1 MAVLTVLLAVQLLLV
16 GQLAASQGLPEVEQY
31 AQRLAQ
37 QRLFAGMLHVEQG
50 NATVFSRGFGLASY
64 ELGVPMRNDHRYPIG
79 SNTKLFTAVAAW
91 QLHRAGKLS
100 VYEPAAK
107 YMNAKELGLDGPW
120 CPRLHGEP
128 KTGPCQQPQIQHL
141 LRMSGGVMGIDNCAY
156 KDDAWQQQYC
166 MDSPTSPMHLNFT
179 EYQTTQLGAASIA
192 DYLRL
197 TGVLAMPLEFAPG
210 ASYHYSN
217 PGYSIVG
224 HIIEKVSGMPL
235 ADYFRINIF
244 EKHGL
249 SSTLYDPTTG
259 VLGLHKQQL
268 PYPAYITYLQPGQD
282 AALADNAGASIQQ
295 LESSAGSARY
305 WGGDVQGNARI
316 INTTAA
322 AGELQSGNVSVG
334 MTAKY
339 PGTSGF
345 DWTLAN
351 AAGAIVSTP
360 QDMAKWFRALLVR
373 PDHLGLGKDLLKE
386 FLTLSTDVPGMP
398 RLNVS
403 ASNGSIVDTTLVFAQ
418 GLVVLKDPDHAR
430 GLGVSNVYYLGSLG
444 GFQASVYMRL
454 DPKDAAKDVFVNAV
468 GATVLPARSDWPSAA
483 QNLTGT
489 ECLTDQRNTTAVAG
503 TTSRKNTSSGTAAV
517 GGRHRRLLNS
527 DIFKLVVGAASGAA
541 DAPAGHVQQV
551 EATAGNVSVFGV
563 LCELSNME
571 PSAIKTVPD
580 MLARKAFR
588 GLTGCDWFDLH

>member
-1 MAVLTVLLAVQLLLV
+1 MAVLTVLLAVQLQLLLV
-16 GQLAASQGLPEVEQY
+16 GQLTASQGLREVEQY
-31 AQRLAQ
+31 AQQLAQ

-50 NATVFSRGFGLASY
+50 NSTVFSRGFGLASY

-91 QLHRAGKLS
+91 QLQRAGKLS

-107 YMNAKELGLDGPW
+107 YMAASELGLDGPW
-120 CPRLHGEP
+120 CPRLHGQP

-192 DYLRL
+192 DYLRM

-235 ADYFRINIF
+235 ADYLRINIF

-249 SSTLYDPTTG
+249 RSTLYDPTTG
-259 VLGLHKQQL
+259 VLGLRKQQL

-282 AALADNAGASIQQ
+282 AALADNAGASIKQ
-295 LESSAGSARY
+295 LEASAGSKRN
-305 WGGDVQGNARI
+305 WGGDVQGGTSNA
-316 INTTAA
+316 TAA
-322 AGELQSGNVSVG
+322 AGELKSGNVSAG

-360 QDMAKWFRALLVR
+360 QDMAKWFRALLVD
-373 PDHLGLGKDLLKE
+373 PGHLGLGKELLKE

-398 RLNVS
+398 RLNVL
-403 ASNGSIVDTTLVFAQ
+403 AGNGSTVNTTLVFAQ
-418 GLVVLKDPDHAR
+418 GLVVLKDPDNAR

-444 GFQASVYMRL
+444 GYQASVYMRL

-468 GATVLPARSDWPSAA
+468 GATVLPERSNWPAAA

-489 ECLTDQRNTTAVAG
+489 ECLQDQHNATANNS
-503 TTSRKNTSSGTAAV
+503 TLSRKSTSISSAAV
-517 GGRHRRLLNS
+517 GGRRRRLLGS
-527 DIFKLVVGAASGAA
+527 DNFKLVIGAASGAA
-541 DAPAGHVQQV
+541 AASAA
-551 EATAGNVSVFGV
+551 EAGNVSVLGV
-563 LCELSNME
+563 LCELSNMV

-588 GLTGCDWFDLH
+588 DLTGRDWFDLQ